1 MMLRSA
7 VTLLLMLVGHPVGGS
22 AVAQEPAKGAGG
34 GNKPAVTALMVEVTI
49 SRHLGDKRLSSTPYE
64 LSVLPDV
71 RASLRMGGDVPVPT
85 TTFTPMQKD
94 DVKPAPPL
102 TSHSYRSVGTY
113 IDVVAASAVDG
124 QHKLTITIE
133 ESSIYPAELAPPT
146 TKTTG
151 APAFRTFKSNNN
163 VALRDGQIQEF
174 VMATDRISG
183 EVLRVA
189 VKLTVVK

>member
-1 MMLRSA
+1 MMLQSA
-7 VTLLLMLVGHPVGGS
+7 VALLLMLIGHPVAGS
-22 AVAQEPAKGAGG
+22 PVTQEPVKGAGG
-34 GNKPAVTALMVEVTI
+34 SKPVVTALMVEVTI

-85 TTFTPMQKD
+85 TTFAPMQKD
-94 DVKPAPPL
+94 DAKPATPL

-113 IDVVAASAVDG
+113 IDVYAAPPVDG

-146 TKTTG
+146 TKTLG

-163 VALRDGQIQEF
+163 VALRDGQTQEF
-174 VMATDRISG
+174 VMATDRLSG